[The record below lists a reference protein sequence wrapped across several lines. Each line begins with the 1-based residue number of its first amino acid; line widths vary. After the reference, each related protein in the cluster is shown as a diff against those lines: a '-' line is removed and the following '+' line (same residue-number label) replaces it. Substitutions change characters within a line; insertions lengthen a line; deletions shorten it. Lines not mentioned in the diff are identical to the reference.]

1 MHTEVKFSDLNLS
14 PALLDTLKEIG
25 YQHPTPIQSQIIPH
39 ILAGHD
45 VLGCAQTGTGK
56 TASFTLPMIDILSKG
71 RARARMPRSLVLIP
85 TRELAMQ
92 VQKNFETYSQ
102 KTGLKQALLIGGSGF
117 TEQEKLLEK
126 GVDVLIA
133 TPGRLLDLHQRGK
146 IMLHDIKIFVLDEA
160 DRMLD
165 MGFMPDIEQLVKIL
179 PKNRQTLLFS
189 ATMPDEI
196 RKLAQNLLKTP
207 VEISITAPTSS
218 AITITQYACHVAN
231 QAEKRRVL
239 VDLLGSKTLE
249 QQILIFC
256 NTKKEAS
263 SVSQAFEQLNLKV
276 GVLHGDLNQDVRTET
291 LKAFT
296 AGTIKILIASDVAA
310 RGLDIEAISHVVNYD
325 VPNNRD
331 DYIHRIGRTGR
342 AGQAGDSITFIQ
354 PAEIES
360 WNKIISEAKDAILDY
375 RTKLPYQ
382 MLSVEKINK
391 SKSRK
396 PAAKTPAP
404 AAPKAPAPAPAPQAP
419 KKPDFPSQAMPAKT
433 PTKAHEPR
441 PKPTPIQREAIVVNE
456 PGFGEFLPQF
466 MAIPL
471 PLPKTKVKGE
481 APFYGIHEENLTEKK
496 A

>member
-1 MHTEVKFSDLNLS
+1 LT
-14 PALLDTLKEIG
+14 EIG
-25 YQHPTPIQSQIIPH
+25 YQHPTPIQAQIIPH
-39 ILAGHD
+39 ILAGRD

-56 TASFTLPMIDILSKG
+56 TASFTLPMIDILGKG
-71 RARARMPRSLVLIP
+71 RARARMPRSLVLVP

-102 KTGLKQALLIGGSGF
+102 KTILKQALLIGGAGF

-146 IMLHDIKIFVLDEA
+146 ILLHDIKIFVLDEA

-165 MGFMPDIEQLVKIL
+165 MGFMPDIEQLNKVL
-179 PKNRQTLLFS
+179 PQNRQTLLFS

-196 RKLAQNLLKTP
+196 RKLAQNLLKNP
-207 VEISITAPTSS
+207 VEISVSAPTSS

-231 QAEKRRVL
+231 QTEKRKVL
-239 VDLLGSKTLE
+239 VELLGTRTID
-249 QQILIFC
+249 QQIIIFC

-263 SVSQAFEQLNLKV
+263 SVSQAFDKLNLSV
-276 GVLHGDLNQDVRTET
+276 GVLHGDLNQDIRTET
-291 LKAFT
+291 MKSFKA
-296 AGTIKILIASDVAA
+296 GDIKILIASDVAA

-325 VPNNRD
+325 VPNSRD

-354 PAEIES
+354 PSEIET
-360 WNKIISEAKDAILDY
+360 WNKIIGEAKDAILDY

-382 MLSVEKINK
+382 IVSPVKTGRGGK
-391 SKSRK
+391 PVKSASKS
-396 PAAKTPAP
+396 P
-404 AAPKAPAPAPAPQAP
+404 AAPQAPAPQQQPAPAPSQPQVRP
-419 KKPDFPSQAMPAKT
+419 PVKLPREQRPRQAQVPQESPQST
-433 PTKAHEPR
+433 
-441 PKPTPIQREAIVVNE
+441 E
-456 PGFGEFLPQF
+456 PGFGNMLPQF
-466 MAIPL
+466 MTIPL
-471 PLPKTKVKGE
+471 PLPKAKAKEDT
-481 APFYGIHEENLTEKK
+481 FYGVHDEILAEAKVEAK

>member
-1 MHTEVKFSDLNLS
+1 MQTELKFSDLNLS
-14 PALLDTLKEIG
+14 QGLQDMLSEIG
-25 YQHPTPIQSQIIPH
+25 YQHPTPIQGQIIPH
-39 ILAGHD
+39 ILAGKD

-102 KTGLKQALLIGGSGF
+102 KTSLKQALLIGGSGF
-117 TEQEKLLEK
+117 SEQEKLLEK

-165 MGFMPDIEQLVKIL
+165 MGFMPDIEQLIKIL
-179 PKNRQTLLFS
+179 PPKRQTLLFS
-189 ATMPDEI
+189 ATMPPEI
-196 RKLAQNLLKTP
+196 RKLAQNLLKNP
-207 VEISITAPTSS
+207 VEITISAVTSS
-218 AITITQYACHVAN
+218 ATTITQYACHVSN
-231 QAEKRRVL
+231 QTEKRKIL
-239 VDLLGSKTLE
+239 VSLLDAKTLE
-249 QQILIFC
+249 QQVLIFC

-263 SVSQAFEQLNLKV
+263 SVAQAFEKQNMKV

-291 LKAFT
+291 LKSFT
-296 AGTIKILIASDVAA
+296 AGDIKILIASDVAA

-325 VPNNRD
+325 VPNSRD

-354 PAEIES
+354 PAEIET

-382 MLSVEKINK
+382 MLSVEKISK
-391 SKSRK
+391 SKGRG
-396 PAAKTPAP
+396 
-404 AAPKAPAPAPAPQAP
+404 KAPAKAKEETAPVQAPA
-419 KKPDFPSQAMPAKT
+419 KKVQPPIPLTPSQMAPHK
-433 PTKAHEPR
+433 PYEQRQRQPR
-441 PKPTPIQREAIVVNE
+441 PEVIVSNE
-456 PGFGEFLPQF
+456 PGFGDKLPNF
-466 MAIPL
+466 MTISL
-471 PLPKTKVKGE
+471 PLPKTKVKDE
-481 APFYGIHEENLTEKK
+481 TFYGVQDEKIPESQGN

>member
-1 MHTEVKFSDLNLS
+1 MTTTVQFTDLKLS
-14 PALLDTLKEIG
+14 QGLLDTLRDIG
-25 YQHPTPIQSQIIPH
+25 YQHPTPIQAQIIPH
-39 ILAGHD
+39 ILEGKD

-56 TASFTLPMIDILSKG
+56 TASFTLPMIDILGKG

-117 TEQEKLLEK
+117 SDQEKALEK

-165 MGFMPDIEQLVKIL
+165 MGFMPDIEQLIKIL
-179 PKNRQTLLFS
+179 PAKRQTLLFS
-189 ATMPDEI
+189 ATMPPEI
-196 RKLAQNLLKTP
+196 RKLAQSLLKDP
-207 VEISITAPTSS
+207 VEITVSAPTTS
-218 AITITQYACHVAN
+218 AVTITQYVVHMTN
-231 QAEKRRVL
+231 GAEKRR
-239 VDLLGSKTLE
+239 LLTKIFDAKTLE

-263 SVSQAFEQLNLKV
+263 SVASALNKVNLPV

-296 AGTIKILIASDVAA
+296 EGSIKILIASDVAA
-310 RGLDIEAISHVVNYD
+310 RGLDIEAISHVINYD

-342 AGQAGDSITFIQ
+342 AGQLGDSITFVL
-354 PAEIES
+354 PSEVET
-360 WNKIISEAKDAILDY
+360 WNKIISGHKDSILDFH
-375 RTKLPYQ
+375 TKQPYQ
-382 MLSVEKINK
+382 MGAPETTKK
-391 SKSRK
+391 GRGGKPSKPETK
-396 PAAKTPAP
+396 PAAPRNAP
-404 AAPKAPAPAPAPQAP
+404 EAKPPRRNEPQQRHAPQ
-419 KKPDFPSQAMPAKT
+419 
-433 PTKAHEPR
+433 E
-441 PKPTPIQREAIVVNE
+441 VVITE
-456 PGFGEFLPQF
+456 PGFGDMMPHF
-466 MAIPL
+466 MTIPL
-471 PLPKTKVKGE
+471 GLPKTKTKTSE
-481 APFYGIHEENLTEKK
+481 TFYGVRDDSQKQPEGNSE
-496 A
+496 ASPA